1 MLTVTEISSKERHRS
16 SFTQQAFCHLISVET
31 TSKGFS
37 GSPKTSEV
45 KVDCLPLG
53 VDTTK
58 VNIIHDGAQSMK
70 GVHGGELSLRG
81 RLSTT

>member
-16 SFTQQAFCHLISVET
+16 SFTQQAFCHLITVET

-37 GSPKTSEV
+37 RSLETSEV
-45 KVDCLPLG
+45 KVDCLLWII
-53 VDTTK
+53 DMTK
-58 VNIIHDGAQSMK
+58 VNIILDGAESMK
-70 GVHGGELSLRG
+70 GVHAGEHSLRG

>member
-16 SFTQQAFCHLISVET
+16 SFTQQAFCHLITVET

-37 GSPKTSEV
+37 RSLETSEV
-45 KVDCLPLG
+45 KVDCLLWTI
-53 VDTTK
+53 DMTK
-58 VNIIHDGAQSMK
+58 VNIILDEAESMK
-70 GVHGGELSLRG
+70 GVHAGEHSLRG